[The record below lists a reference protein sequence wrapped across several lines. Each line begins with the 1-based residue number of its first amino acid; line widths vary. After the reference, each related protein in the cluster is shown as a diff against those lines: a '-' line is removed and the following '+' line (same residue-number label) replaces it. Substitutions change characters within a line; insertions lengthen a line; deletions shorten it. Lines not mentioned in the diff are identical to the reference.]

1 MPNATS
7 KFLDQHQ
14 YSHSELEKYEAIYGK
29 NFISP
34 GGMDTAL
41 EFIGLLAPRSGERVL
56 DIGCGFGGS
65 ALIMAREYGAQ
76 VHGIDLST
84 NMIATAVR
92 RCREAEAGDLVS
104 VQQLDCLEL
113 TANAEFDAVYSRDV
127 FLHIH
132 DKSKLYNTI
141 HRALI
146 PGGRLLFTDYACSDR
161 AKSTEFGEYVERRGY
176 HLLTIEQYV
185 DGLSAAGFTDIIAE
199 DRSAQLLRI
208 HEHELTTIETDPRV
222 NAIAGDFAESWRT
235 KIARIHSGE
244 HRWVMIRAKTPS

>member
-7 KFLDQHQ
+7 TFLDQHQ
-14 YSHSELEKYEAIYGK
+14 YSYSELEKYEAVYGK

-41 EFIGLLAPRSGERVL
+41 EFIGLLAPRSGECVL

-65 ALIMAREYGAQ
+65 ALLMACEYGAQ

-84 NMIATAVR
+84 NMVATAVR
-92 RCREAEAGDLVS
+92 RCREANAGDLIS
-104 VQQLDCLEL
+104 VEKIDCLEL

-127 FLHIH
+127 FLHIS
-132 DKSKLYNTI
+132 DKRKLYNTI

-146 PGGRLLFTDYACSDR
+146 PGGRLLFTDYACSGG
-161 AKSTEFGEYVERRGY
+161 AKSAEFLEYVEQRGY

-185 DGLSAAGFTDIIAE
+185 DGLTAAGFTEIVAE

-208 HEHELTTIETDPRV
+208 HERELTTIETDSRV
-222 NAIAGDFAESWRT
+222 NAIAGEFAELWRT
-235 KIARIHSGE
+235 KIVRIRSGE
-244 HRWVMIRAKTPS
+244 HRWVMIRAKTPA

>member
-7 KFLDQHQ
+7 TFLDRHQ
-14 YSHSELEKYEAIYGK
+14 YSDSELEKYEAIYGK

-34 GGMDTAL
+34 GGTDSAL
-41 EFIGLLAPRSGERVL
+41 EFIGLLAPRPGERVL

-65 ALIMAREYGAQ
+65 ALLMAREFGAQ

-84 NMIATAVR
+84 NMIAMAVR
-92 RCREAEAGDLVS
+92 RCREADTKNLVS
-104 VQQLDCLEL
+104 VEQLDCLAL

-132 DKSKLYNTI
+132 DKPKLYNAI

-146 PGGRLLFTDYACSDR
+146 PNGRLLFTDYACSDR
-161 AKSTEFGEYVERRGY
+161 AKSAEFDKYVEQRGY

-185 DGLSAAGFTDIIAE
+185 DGLTAAGFTDIIAE
-199 DRSAQLLRI
+199 DRSGQLLQI
-208 HEHELTTIETDPRV
+208 HESELTTIETDPSV
-222 NAIAGDFAESWRT
+222 NAIAGDFAELWRT
-235 KIARIHSGE
+235 KIARIRSGE
-244 HRWVMIRAKTPS
+244 HRWVMIRAKTPA

>member
-7 KFLDQHQ
+7 EFLDQHQ
-14 YSHSELEKYEAIYGK
+14 YSLDELEKYETVYGK

-34 GGMDTAL
+34 GGEDTAL

-65 ALIMAREYGAQ
+65 ALLMAREYGAQ

-84 NMIATAVR
+84 NMVATAVR
-92 RCREAEAGDLVS
+92 RCHEAGAESLVS
-104 VQQLDCLEL
+104 LEQRDCLEL

-132 DKSKLYNTI
+132 DKSKLYSTI

-146 PGGRLLFTDYACSDR
+146 PNGRLLFTDYACSDR
-161 AKSTEFGEYVERRGY
+161 VKSVEFGKYVEQRGY

-185 DGLSAAGFTDIIAE
+185 DGLTAAGFTDIIAE
-199 DRSAQLLRI
+199 DRSAQLLHI
-208 HEHELTTIETDPRV
+208 HESELTTIETDPSV
-222 NAIAGDFAESWRT
+222 NAIAGDFAELWRT
-235 KIARIHSGE
+235 KIARIRSGE
-244 HRWVMIRAKTPS
+244 HRWVMIRAKTPA